1 MAGMGLLSKAAVISV
16 SHSKRKKHHLVVP
29 TNLPS
34 HSDTLIQ
41 YMLPFDMEAG
51 RYSKHTQKIVVWET
65 LLLSC
70 SLEQTQGGLLL
81 LFCWL
86 EQEETGWQDMKK
98 KYNEN

>member
-51 RYSKHTQKIVVWET
+51 RYSKHTQQIVVWET

-70 SLEQTQGGLLL
+70 SLEQTQGRAFAPVLLAG
-81 LFCWL
+81 
-86 EQEETGWQDMKK
+86 TGRNGMAGHEK
-98 KYNEN
+98 EV